1 MGPSSGP
8 DSVVIR
14 TGDLVF
20 VSYSGDDNR
29 DSVSNAVAKMYGIY
43 DDYNSSK
50 QNHDFD
56 NDGISNYQEI

>member
-29 DSVSNAVAKMYGIY
+29 DSVSNAVKDMVSTMIITA
-43 DDYNSSK
+43 K